1 MLVKQAHLPRKNL
14 HGISGSLD
22 GIRGLRQILRAFAL
36 HAVNASKDNG
46 GKEAYCPRL
55 EALGDQRYL
64 GKSDAL
70 DEALAAFSV
79 AYADQNER
87 DYAAL
92 KGAIRDGKVEVVFEA
107 AK

>member
-46 GKEAYCPRL
+46 GKEAYYPRP

-64 GKSDAL
+64 GQERRARRARSP
-70 DEALAAFSV
+70 FSV
-79 AYADQNER
+79 AYADHNER
-87 DYAAL
+87 DHATL
-92 KGAIRDGKVEVVFEA
+92 KRAIRDGKVEAVFEA

>member
-1 MLVKQAHLPRKNL
+1 LPRKNQ

-22 GIRGLRQILRAFAL
+22 GVRGLRQILRAFAL

-46 GKEAYCPRL
+46 GKEAYFRCWKRWVIS
-55 EALGDQRYL
+55 GTL
-64 GKSDAL
+64 GKSDAFG
-70 DEALAAFSV
+70 AFSV

-87 DYAAL
+87 DHAAL
-92 KGAIRDGKVEVVFEA
+92 KRAIRDGKVEGVFEA